1 MRPTRTFAA
10 SNRRRLK
17 HIQTPSRVSKRIRRM
32 VEDEEPEFRAA
43 VISDAELDRIG
54 SLPILER
61 IRRGSRSSTGRGRR
75 LRLFEPIA
83 ASRFRLGLLPEFG
96 RAHVLLLQEDRV
108 TFLPVPSKARLRA
121 LQSGPGWL
129 HEIRFDG
136 HAGVKSRGTKL
147 L

>member
-1 MRPTRTFAA
+1 MRPTCTFAA

-43 VISDAELDRIG
+43 VISDAELDRLIAHLGTYPLAPSATSRTSAIG
-54 SLPILER
+54 SK
-61 IRRGSRSSTGRGRR
+61 RRR
-75 LRLFEPIA
+75 
-83 ASRFRLGLLPEFG
+83 LPEFG

-129 HEIRFDG
+129 HEIKFDG